1 MVFAILAVTPWNDP
15 TIPLW
20 IEVLIIMIVFGGV
33 LLVRSKER

>member
-1 MVFAILAVTPWNDP
+1 MVIAVTPWNDP

-20 IEVLIIMIVFGGV
+20 IEVVIIMIIFGSV